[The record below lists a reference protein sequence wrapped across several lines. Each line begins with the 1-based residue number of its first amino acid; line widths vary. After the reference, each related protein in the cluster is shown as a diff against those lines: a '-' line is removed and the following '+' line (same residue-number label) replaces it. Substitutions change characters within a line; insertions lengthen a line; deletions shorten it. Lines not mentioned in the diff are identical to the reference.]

1 MLALAA
7 EAIYLTGRTW
17 LLRNMPPGV
26 AQEFAWTVWR
36 LPFIGIYFWLLA
48 AFLPKATACRTVP
61 RHPFLLLALVLSLA
75 EVFNQPE
82 RSLDYRAALAASAP
96 VVAIR
101 EELFY
106 RAIVQGFMERLAPP
120 WMAIA
125 TSTLA
130 FVAFHIGAQPM
141 NVVSITG
148 IAATAILLGAIYQ
161 RTGNLWLV
169 AGLHALI
176 DVAFAF
182 GPSLA
187 IAPGLLIT
195 CNILAAAFAL
205 AWWRVD
211 RGLAGPA
218 PRSVPF

>member
-141 NVVSITG
+141 NVDSITG

-161 RTGNLWLV
+161 
-169 AGLHALI
+169 
-176 DVAFAF
+176 
-182 GPSLA
+182 PSLA